1 MAWGANAAVGTNVR
15 GAVPLN
21 VPVEAALVAFIS
33 SKFEARLVA
42 RVPDMGG
49 RVAFRLLEVLVPVFD
64 SIESTR
70 LRSEIREGGKPG
82 SFGVPSS
89 CKYPLR
95 VRRRW

>member
-1 MAWGANAAVGTNVR
+1 MAWGANVAVGTNVR

-21 VPVEAALVAFIS
+21 VPMEAALVTFVS
-33 SKFEARLVA
+33 SEFEAQLVA

-49 RVAFRLLEVLVPVFD
+49 RVAFRLLEVLIPVID

-70 LRSEIREGGKPG
+70 LRSEIGEGGKPS
-82 SFGVPSS
+82 SFGMPSG

-95 VRRRW
+95 ARRRW